1 VIYGGIEGG
10 GTKWVCAVGSGP
22 DDLQAIMTVPTT
34 TPVETV
40 DRVAAFFA
48 LHPGTVAI
56 GVGSFGPLDLDERSP
71 HFGAITT
78 TPKPGWAG
86 TDIRALLASK
96 LGRPI
101 AIETDVGVAALGE
114 GRFGAARG
122 LETFCYMTIGTGIG
136 GGAVVRG
143 EISHGLLHP
152 EFGHMRIPHDRSRDP
167 FAGYCPYHGDCFEG
181 LASGEALRARFG
193 VPADQ
198 LSAADAW
205 ALEADYIALGLM
217 NVVCTLSPQR
227 IILGGGV
234 MKAPGL
240 LSLVREQLRTLAGD
254 YFDTPAL
261 SEGIADYVVS
271 PALGDRAGVIGA
283 LELAR
288 ISFAADEDRV
298 DPSSALL

>member
-10 GTKWVCAVGSGP
+10 GTKWVCAVGTGP
-22 DDLQAIMTVPTT
+22 DNLQAIVTVPTT

-48 LHPGTVAI
+48 LHPETVAI

-167 FAGYCPYHGDCFEG
+167 FAGHCPYHGDCFEG

-271 PALGDRAGVIGA
+271 PALGDSAGVIGA

-288 ISFAADEDRV
+288 ISFATDEDRV

>member
-1 VIYGGIEGG
+1 MIYGGIEGG
-10 GTKWVCAVGSGP
+10 GTKWVCAVGTGP
-22 DDLQAIMTVPTT
+22 ADLQAIVTVPTT

-40 DRVAAFFA
+40 GRVAAFFA
-48 LHPGTVAI
+48 LHPETVAI
-56 GVGSFGPLDLDERSP
+56 GVGSFGPLDLDARSP

-96 LGRPI
+96 LRRPI

-152 EFGHMRIPHDRSRDP
+152 EFGHMRIPHDRGRDP
-167 FAGYCPYHGDCFEG
+167 FAGCCPYHGDCFEG
-181 LASGEALRARFG
+181 LASGEALRERFG
-193 VPADQ
+193 VPAEE

-240 LSLVREQLRTLAGD
+240 LSLVREQLRTLAGE

-288 ISFAADEDRV
+288 ISFASDEDRV
-298 DPSSALL
+298 PSSARL

>member
-1 VIYGGIEGG
+1 MAGAIERERRYEARGLAAADH
-10 GTKWVCAVGSGP
+10 VA
-22 DDLQAIMTVPTT
+22 DDLYCQSAAMQALMPLLERAATMRAGVIVRGEEGTGRQVAARAIHAMQNNGGPFV
-34 TPVETV
+34 TV
-40 DRVAAFFA
+40 DCAS
-48 LHPGTVAI
+48 P
-56 GVGSFGPLDLDERSP
+56 DLDDLDRHLFGHMPRS
-71 HFGAITT
+71 H
-78 TPKPGWAG
+78 
-86 TDIRALLASK
+86 
-96 LGRPI
+96 
-101 AIETDVGVAALGE
+101 AAE
-114 GRFGAARG
+114 SSARG

-152 EFGHMRIPHDRSRDP
+152 EFGHMRIPHDRGRDP
-167 FAGYCPYHGDCFEG
+167 FAGCCPYHGDCFEG

-193 VPADQ
+193 IPADE
-198 LSAADAW
+198 LSVADAW

-240 LSLVREQLRTLAGD
+240 LSLVRAQVRTLAGD

-261 SEGIADYVVS
+261 GEGIVDYVVS

-288 ISFAADEDRV
+288 ISFASDEDRV
-298 DPSSALL
+298 PSSARL

>member
-1 VIYGGIEGG
+1 MIYGGIEGG
-10 GTKWVCAVGSGP
+10 GTKWVCAVGNGP
-22 DDLQAIMTVPTT
+22 DDLQAIVTVPTT
-34 TPVETV
+34 TPVETI

-48 LHPGTVAI
+48 LHPETVAV
-56 GVGSFGPLDLDERSP
+56 GVGSFGPLDLDQRSP

-96 LGRPI
+96 LDRPI

-114 GRFGAARG
+114 GHFGAARG

-152 EFGHMRIPHDRSRDP
+152 EFGHMRIPHDRGRDP
-167 FAGYCPYHGDCFEG
+167 FVGCCPYHGDCFEG

-193 VPADQ
+193 VPADELQ
-198 LSAADAW
+198 AADAW

-288 ISFAADEDRV
+288 TSFASYEDRV